1 MTANASHEMDTPL
14 NCIICLA
21 DKMINQTQD
30 KEQRRMASLI
40 KNSGSL
46 IHFQV
51 RSLLDRKLFQN
62 NMLTVSYGV
71 HNLLEV
77 ISRTITMMREVLT
90 KNLDI

>member
-21 DKMINQTQD
+21 DKIIDQTQSEEL
-30 KEQRRMASLI
+30 KRMAVLI

-62 NMLTVSYGV
+62 NMLTINYGV
-71 HNLLEV
+71 HNLIEA
-77 ISRTITMMREVLT
+77 IKRTITMMREVST
-90 KNLDI
+90 KNIDI